1 MKLQD
6 WIRQRLDN
14 CHTIAAT
21 KSGKD
26 RDGWLEDAAH
36 FAAVLEALAACGQR
50 TSAKQPKDVKAAQDI
65 VREYAF
71 DLIQPFVNAGTET
84 TPEIDR
90 LTGAMF
96 ALINVAWE
104 IETMRAARNEP

>member
-1 MKLQD
+1 MTLCPTCLGKHFVYSPGGYAPKLH
-6 WIRQRLDN
+6 
-14 CHTIAAT
+14 CPTCGKGPAPKGAT
-21 KSGKD
+21 MT
-26 RDGWLEDAAH
+26 
-36 FAAVLEALAACGQR
+36 LAER
-50 TSAKQPKDVKAAQDI
+50 PEDVKAAQDI

-84 TPEIDR
+84 TPEVDR

-104 IETMRAARNEP
+104 IETMRAAMADT